1 MFKYKKVM
9 IATFTLYFL
18 SLSIHIIFACLNL
31 TGRQMLAA
39 IVCGGVMFVVP
50 IVIFATGKLRS
61 FMPFILTT
69 FYIAAS
75 LVMSVFN
82 KTAIYLPLLF
92 ACETI
97 ISGFFLSPKLCT
109 WLLIMSDVVLVLN
122 GALFLPPDGTTVT
135 SYIIMCL
142 CYNFSAMGMA
152 LFVYSL
158 QSNLSSYGKKNKELS
173 RSNDRKNNF
182 WAVSASKMRSSAE
195 EVSEIA
201 TSILVRNDIS
211 APVREK
217 LREIQADTGKLLMTL
232 NDAEDYAK
240 IESQEM
246 TLSRE
251 PYSFGSLVSD
261 IANFCSAA
269 CADKS
274 VSFSLDCKEDIP
286 SVLIGDSRRIFQ
298 IVMSL
303 FDNAVKF
310 TENGLITVSFTARRS
325 EDGTANLRIQVID
338 TGTGIT
344 PDAAKKIF
352 TVYAEK
358 NGDVPSIHLGLGMV
372 KQLVTLMGGFIFA
385 GREKSGGACF
395 TLTIPQEIQNPQ
407 PFAAVEQSEKLR
419 VLLYL
424 KNDGSAEAAQKQ
436 LERLGVNSRICGSRS
451 DFMQEKDG
459 SGFTH
464 IFVDYGF
471 YLFDKPIFTMLS
483 RRLKVVVLCSL
494 GDRGEN
500 ISLVQKNIRVVFKPV
515 HLAMLASIFNNTSDG
530 VQTQMEF
537 TAPDARVLIAGD
549 NTEALKALSVY
560 GIKAVYTVP
569 SLLMDELEKDDYDM
583 VFLGD
588 NTGGAAARIL
598 CMEGGQFSDLPV
610 IAVGE
615 RSDGCSAA
623 LPRGFKQ
630 WELG

>member
-1 MFKYKKVM
+1 
-9 IATFTLYFL
+9 
-18 SLSIHIIFACLNL
+18 
-31 TGRQMLAA
+31 
-39 IVCGGVMFVVP
+39 
-50 IVIFATGKLRS
+50 
-61 FMPFILTT
+61 
-69 FYIAAS
+69 
-75 LVMSVFN
+75 
-82 KTAIYLPLLF
+82 
-92 ACETI
+92 
-97 ISGFFLSPKLCT
+97 
-109 WLLIMSDVVLVLN
+109 
-122 GALFLPPDGTTVT
+122 
-135 SYIIMCL
+135 
-142 CYNFSAMGMA
+142 
-152 LFVYSL
+152 
-158 QSNLSSYGKKNKELS
+158 
-173 RSNDRKNNF
+173 
-182 WAVSASKMRSSAE
+182 
-195 EVSEIA
+195 
-201 TSILVRNDIS
+201 
-211 APVREK
+211 
-217 LREIQADTGKLLMTL
+217 
-232 NDAEDYAK
+232 
-240 IESQEM
+240 
-246 TLSRE
+246 
-251 PYSFGSLVSD
+251 
-261 IANFCSAA
+261 
-269 CADKS
+269 
-274 VSFSLDCKEDIP
+274 
-286 SVLIGDSRRIFQ
+286 
-298 IVMSL
+298 
-303 FDNAVKF
+303 
-310 TENGLITVSFTARRS
+310 
-325 EDGTANLRIQVID
+325 
-338 TGTGIT
+338 
-344 PDAAKKIF
+344 
-352 TVYAEK
+352 
-358 NGDVPSIHLGLGMV
+358 
-372 KQLVTLMGGFIFA
+372 
-385 GREKSGGACF
+385 
-395 TLTIPQEIQNPQ
+395 
-407 PFAAVEQSEKLR
+407 SEKLR

-630 WELG
+630 WELGKVLINWLPEEKICYGEAAPAVSSEYSELDPSRGIYNAGGKKSAYKEMLEIFSDRTDDLSEKIEECIAAGDFEGCIVRLGGVRDVIARIGAVSAAEIARQISSAAYKQDTALLKELSRLFKVKLGRLKEDIVYYCRSNNIRSLSQEVIEKSYGRLRSAAESDNRSLAIQTVDELLSLYMRFSQRLILRSVHDSVNGSDYEKAILQYQRLMDSKEEISE